1 MMASM
6 PDIMTIGALA
16 ARAGVSADTIRYY
29 ERLGLLP
36 TPMRTAA
43 GYRQYQP
50 AAVNRLALVRN
61 AQQFG
66 FSLQQIAGFL
76 QVRDAGGRP
85 CHDVRA
91 AAQRV
96 LDAVDRQIA
105 ELIRTRRRM
114 RRMLRIW
121 DGKLAATPAERH
133 ARLLE
138 TLPAGARANAPVA
151 RRSRA
156 AHLTAFR

>member
-1 MMASM
+1 M
-6 PDIMTIGALA
+6 PDILTIGALA

-36 TPMRTAA
+36 KPIRTAA

-50 AAVNRLALVRN
+50 AAVNRLALIRN
-61 AQQFG
+61 AQRFG
-66 FSLQQIAGFL
+66 FSLRQIGGFL

-96 LDAVDRQIA
+96 LDAVDHQIA
-105 ELIRTRRRM
+105 ELNKTRKRM
-114 RRMLRIW
+114 RHTLRIW
-121 DGKLAATPAERH
+121 DGKLAATPAEHR

-138 TLPAGARANAPVA
+138 TWPTG
-151 RRSRA
+151 
-156 AHLTAFR
+156 